1 MNETKTRSI
10 NRLSDALKR
19 RWQRGKMAVTIT
31 FLSPPFFPHH
41 LRFFISLAESRLKK
55 GCGLVSRGRGSEIP
69 TTKAREVPQKKSTF
83 EIAEGRR
90 ALLSYKEVILPSPGL
105 RRPVEPHRN
114 RDITDLRRHLSWRR
128 WGLWITESPSV
139 SSAGSSCH
147 KVFRFFFAFV
157 SSKRDNFYQCLWNQ
171 WAGEIIS
178 CFLFHLS
185 WIFHR

>member
-1 MNETKTRSI
+1 MTTRK
-10 NRLSDALKR
+10 N
-19 RWQRGKMAVTIT
+19 GVTIT

-55 GCGLVSRGRGSEIP
+55 GCSLVSRGRGSEIP

-105 RRPVEPHRN
+105 RRLGASVEPHRN

-147 KVFRFFFAFV
+147 KVFRFFCVCLFETGWLLSMFV
-157 SSKRDNFYQCLWNQ
+157 ESVGWWDNFLFSFPSVLDFSS
-171 WAGEIIS
+171 IRTIFS
-178 CFLFHLS
+178 FFLS
-185 WIFHR
+185 